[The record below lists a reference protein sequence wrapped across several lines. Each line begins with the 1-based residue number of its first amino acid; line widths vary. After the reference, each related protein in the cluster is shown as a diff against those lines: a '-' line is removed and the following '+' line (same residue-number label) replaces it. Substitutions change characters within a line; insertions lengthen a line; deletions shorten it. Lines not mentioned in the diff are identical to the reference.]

1 MLITQ
6 LKNDLF
12 KKDIELDDLRRD
24 NDLIQKRNKKLTTG
38 PNSTLKKALFVKDNH
53 GTWNIQSECFISALH
68 S

>member
-1 MLITQ
+1 MAMAC
-6 LKNDLF
+6 
-12 KKDIELDDLRRD
+12 
-24 NDLIQKRNKKLTTG
+24 LIQKRNKKLTTG